1 MFLLRNCTKC
11 HSIYVPL
18 WRELHNPVCYESP
31 LLLYAGFFG
40 GISTHAFSRE
50 HLQASSGT
58 CEEAQAAN
66 CVVNS

>member
-1 MFLLRNCTKC
+1 MFLLSNNCRKC

-18 WRELHNPVCYESP
+18 WPELHNSVCYESS
-31 LLLYAGFFG
+31 LLLYAGFT
-40 GISTHAFSRE
+40 STHAFSRE
-50 HLQASSGT
+50 HLRTSSGT